1 MTPSRPTGISIVVPA
16 YNEGESILQML
27 KDLKEALLKIT
38 RETEIIVVDDGSAD
52 ATGSLAE
59 QAGVRVI
66 HHPVNYGY
74 GRSILSGIDVSTHD
88 TIAILDAD
96 GSYPCEN
103 LPALIKHYDNGFDMV
118 VGAREGVHY
127 YQSFMKRCLRMIFN
141 FLAEFSTGRR
151 IPDINSGMRIFRK
164 SPVME
169 LRNSI
174 STGFS
179 FTTTI
184 TLLFFLNGL
193 FVGFQ
198 PIPYRKRIGSSKVR
212 LGRDGLRSL
221 QIIVTVI
228 AKFNPLKLYFLLLI
242 MNLIGTAFFAFFSLH
257 YLFIGWQAACLI
269 MAAAILSIR

>member
-1 MTPSRPTGISIVVPA
+1 MTSSPPAGISVVVPA
-16 YNEGESILQML
+16 YNEAESIVQML
-27 KDLKEALLKIT
+27 KDLKENLLKAS

-52 ATGSLAE
+52 NTGLMAE

-66 HHPVNYGY
+66 HHPINYGY
-74 GRSILSGIDVSTHD
+74 GRAILSGIDAAAFD

-96 GSYPCEN
+96 GSYPSEN
-103 LPALIKHYDNGFDMV
+103 LLPLMAYYDKGFDMV

-127 YQSFMKRCLRMIFN
+127 YQSLMKRCLRMVFN

-164 SPVME
+164 SYVIEM
-169 LRNSI
+169 RRSI

-212 LGRDGLRSL
+212 LARDGLRSL

-228 AKFNPLKLYFLLLI
+228 AEFNPLKLYFLLL
-242 MNLIGTAFFAFFSLH
+242 LVHLFGTALLA
-257 YLFIGWQAACLI
+257 LFQFKLILLGWQTACLI
-269 MAAAILSIR
+269 VAAAILSIT